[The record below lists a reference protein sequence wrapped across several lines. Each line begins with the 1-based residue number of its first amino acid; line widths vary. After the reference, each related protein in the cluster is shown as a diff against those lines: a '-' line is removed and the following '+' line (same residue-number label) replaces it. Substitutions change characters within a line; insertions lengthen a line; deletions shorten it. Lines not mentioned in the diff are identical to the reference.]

1 MGLASAVSPPCDDR
15 ALARSR
21 RRKRLVVAV
30 AHDEAGAVVFDVPRR
45 KLNGRQSF
53 SRSFEAVAKA
63 SAINFWSCLN
73 GWQSQTV
80 SSNVPSNGS
89 IIPVSTTLQKR
100 QSSW

>member
-45 KLNGRQSF
+45 KLNGQSF